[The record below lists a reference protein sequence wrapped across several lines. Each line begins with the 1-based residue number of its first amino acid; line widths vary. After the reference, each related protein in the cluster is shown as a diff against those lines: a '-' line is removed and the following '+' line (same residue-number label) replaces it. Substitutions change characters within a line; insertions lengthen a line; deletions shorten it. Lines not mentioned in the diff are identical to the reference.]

1 MVDNIKFS
9 EPHSQDNLVAMV
21 TVLLELERACSQNRW
36 LAIQNK
42 RRGWGE
48 MGHVTLDW
56 LHGSDHPQLVN
67 AAL

>member
-1 MVDNIKFS
+1 
-9 EPHSQDNLVAMV
+9 MV

-42 RRGWGE
+42 RRGWGK

-56 LHGSDHPQLVN
+56 LLQGKKNKGLLNTAYIYASRGNLWLQDS
-67 AAL
+67 

>member
-1 MVDNIKFS
+1 
-9 EPHSQDNLVAMV
+9 MV
-21 TVLLELERACSQNRW
+21 TVLLELERSCSQNRW